1 MIKVIAPLLLVFSG
15 YALSAGTL
23 SKESSS
29 AESLNAGSLNAD
41 SSDVFDINSIQ
52 NLPIQNLTTQNL
64 PTAPEQ
70 HHDCQ
75 SIVCNDYASF
85 DTNSTSNDFDNITV
99 VNVPERNSNET
110 LDAIGSAL
118 YIIGEIGFAENL
130 SEPDYR
136 NSSSN

>member
-15 YALSAGTL
+15 YALSAGT
-23 SKESSS
+23 SSTEGSSAGSSS
-29 AESLNAGSLNAD
+29 AENPGG
-41 SSDVFDINSIQ
+41 FDINSIQ
-52 NLPIQNLTTQNL
+52 NLSTQNL

-70 HHDCQ
+70 HNDCQ

-136 NSSSN
+136 NNTPN

>member
-15 YALSAGTL
+15 YALSAGT
-23 SKESSS
+23 SSTESSS
-29 AESLNAGSLNAD
+29 AGSLKAKSVNAD
-41 SSDVFDINSIQ
+41 SPVVFDINSIQ
-52 NLPIQNLTTQNL
+52 NLSTQNAL
-64 PTAPEQ
+64 TASEQ

-75 SIVCNDYASF
+75 SIVCSNYTSF
-85 DTNSTSNDFDNITV
+85 DTSSTSNDDNITV
-99 VNVPERNSNET
+99 VSVPERNSNET

-130 SEPDYR
+130 SGPDYR

>member
-15 YALSAGTL
+15 YALSAGT
-23 SKESSS
+23 SSTEGSSAGSSS
-29 AESLNAGSLNAD
+29 AENPGG
-41 SSDVFDINSIQ
+41 FDINSIQ
-52 NLPIQNLTTQNL
+52 HLPLQNLSTQNL

-118 YIIGEIGFAENL
+118 YIIGEIGFADNL
-130 SEPDYR
+130 SEPDYH
-136 NSSSN
+136 NNVSN

>member
-1 MIKVIAPLLLVFSG
+1 MIKVIAPFLLVFSG
-15 YALSAGTL
+15 YALSAGT
-23 SKESSS
+23 SSIDNSS
-29 AESLNAGSLNAD
+29 AEKPH
-41 SSDVFDINSIQ
+41 VFDINSIQ
-52 NLPIQNLTTQNL
+52 SLSTQNL

-130 SEPDYR
+130 SEPDYH
-136 NSSSN
+136 NNVSN

>member
-15 YALSAGTL
+15 YTLSAGT
-23 SKESSS
+23 SNTESSS
-29 AESLNAGSLNAD
+29 AESLNSNSLNAD
-41 SSDVFDINSIQ
+41 SPDVFDINSIQ
-52 NLPIQNLTTQNL
+52 NLPIQSLSNQNV

-70 HHDCQ
+70 NHECQ
-75 SIVCNDYASF
+75 SIVCNNYASF
-85 DTNSTSNDFDNITV
+85 DTSSTSNDDNITV
-99 VNVPERNSNET
+99 VSVPERNSNET

-130 SEPDYR
+130 SGPDYR

>member
-15 YALSAGTL
+15 YALSAGT
-23 SKESSS
+23 SSTEGSSAGSSS
-29 AESLNAGSLNAD
+29 AENPGG
-41 SSDVFDINSIQ
+41 FDINSIQ
-52 NLPIQNLTTQNL
+52 NLSTQSL

-99 VNVPERNSNET
+99 VHVPERNSNET

-130 SEPDYR
+130 SEPDYH
-136 NSSSN
+136 NNVSN

>member
-15 YALSAGTL
+15 YALSAGT
-23 SKESSS
+23 SSTESSS
-29 AESLNAGSLNAD
+29 AESLNTGSLNAD

-52 NLPIQNLTTQNL
+52 SLPIQSLSTQNV

-70 HHDCQ
+70 SHECQ
-75 SIVCNDYASF
+75 SIVCNNYASF
-85 DTNSTSNDFDNITV
+85 DTSSTSNDDNITV
-99 VNVPERNSNET
+99 VSVPERNSNET

>member
-15 YALSAGTL
+15 YALSAGT
-23 SKESSS
+23 SSTESSS
-29 AESLNAGSLNAD
+29 AENPGG
-41 SSDVFDINSIQ
+41 FDINSIQ
-52 NLPIQNLTTQNL
+52 NLPTQNLSTQNL

-85 DTNSTSNDFDNITV
+85 DTNSTSNHFDNITV

-130 SEPDYR
+130 SEPDYH
-136 NSSSN
+136 NNVSN

>member
-15 YALSAGTL
+15 YALSAGT
-23 SKESSS
+23 SSTESSS
-29 AESLNAGSLNAD
+29 ADSLNAD
-41 SSDVFDINSIQ
+41 SPVVFDINSIQ
-52 NLPIQNLTTQNL
+52 NLPIQNLSTQNL

-75 SIVCNDYASF
+75 SIVCNGYASF

-136 NSSSN
+136 NNVSN